1 MLKPCKRIEIV
12 IEEHLAGRLSD
23 QLDAAGAPGYTV
35 IRRTGGRGDRG
46 MRRADDPTGTATNCI
61 FIVVC
66 HDEDLVASVLDR
78 VQRVLRRSGGL
89 CLVSDA
95 DWLEY

>member
-1 MLKPCKRIEIV
+1 MNPCKRIEIV

-35 IRRTGGRGDRG
+35 IRRTGGRGHRG
-46 MRRADDPTGTATNCI
+46 IRRADDPTGTATNCI
-61 FIVVC
+61 FIVAC
-66 HDEDLVASVLDR
+66 EDEAIVAAILER
-78 VQRVLRRSGGL
+78 VQGMLKRSGGV

-95 DWLEY
+95 GWLQH

>member
-1 MLKPCKRIEIV
+1 MKPCKRIEIV

-46 MRRADDPTGTATNCI
+46 LRRADDPTGTATNCI
-61 FIVVC
+61 FIVACDDDAV
-66 HDEDLVASVLDR
+66 VAAILDR
-78 VQRVLRRSGGL
+78 VRGILTRSGGV

-95 DWLEY
+95 GWLQH